1 MGGLSTLGVSTRKP
15 IQLPWEEEI
24 IPVEVIAPQALP
36 SEQLEATVTEAV
48 LRTLNWDPAY
58 NLDVHTTG
66 TTKTECVESYNA
78 DFAACYDATLT
89 IASDVIAISML
100 KDWLELGVDQ
110 DYIFVSSNTEG
121 YPNVQVKNKTP
132 YPAAHAEEDSWGD
145 G

>member
-15 IQLPWEEEI
+15 IQLPWKEEI

-48 LRTLNWDPAY
+48 LRTTNI
-58 NLDVHTTG
+58 LDVHITG
-66 TTKTECVESYNA
+66 TTKTECAEAYNA
-78 DFAACYDATLT
+78 DFVACYDAILT
-89 IASDVIAISML
+89 SDVKNAFAISTL
-100 KDWLELGVDQ
+100 KDWLENGVDQ
-110 DYIFVSSNTEG
+110 SYIFVSSNKEG

-132 YPAAHAEEDSWGD
+132 YPVAHAEEESWGE